1 MSREPPVNFDIGRPD
16 LGEHLARTRHYLV
29 GDILRKN
36 ARTHPDAIAAVG
48 VDGAKRTYGELND
61 RVNQLANG
69 FLGLDLD
76 YGSTVAILSENRLE
90 FAETVYAGTK
100 LGALVPTVN
109 WRLEREELLHCLEVV
124 DADAVAISG
133 DLPERHEW
141 VATSD
146 LDPTIV
152 SLGDVPWGIDYADL
166 LDAASTDEPTPS
178 HEPTPEDGVTV
189 FYTSGTTGLP
199 KGTIVS
205 HRALLY
211 RALTWK
217 QVAGLGP
224 DFVAWSPMFHMVTTE
239 PLFGVGIDG
248 GTFYLVDGFDAGRV
262 LELLASSDC
271 GYIPLMPGVIGP
283 LLEEAEADG
292 YTAEEFESVDYI
304 GTMADLVGA
313 SQLQA
318 VTELFGAEYVN
329 TFGSTEVGVTP
340 LSGST
345 IPVGAYPTKDDLSKR
360 EGPLCDV
367 KLVDESWNEVP
378 QGEYGELAVR
388 GPTLFSGYV
397 GRETANR
404 EEFKD
409 GWFRTGDMF
418 VRNEDGS
425 YDFIDRRKYL
435 IKSGGENIYPAEL
448 ERVLLDQPEVIE
460 AVAVRVP
467 DEEWGEVPKV
477 YAALEEGAW
486 LTGEEL
492 LERMRGRIASY
503 KLPHYVKFVDA
514 ETFPR
519 STTGKVLRGNV
530 EEWSVSSEQRV
541 RSPRSSESESEGGS

>member
-1 MSREPPVNFDIGRPD
+1 MPSEPVLNFDIGRSD
-16 LGEHLARTRHYLV
+16 VREHLDRTRHYLV
-29 GDILRKN
+29 GDVLQKN
-36 ARTHPDAIAAVG
+36 ARTNPEATAAVG
-48 VDGAKRTYGELND
+48 VAGEERTYEELND

-69 FLGLDLD
+69 LRHRDFE

-90 FAETVYAGTK
+90 FVETVYAGAK

-109 WRLEREELLHCLEVV
+109 WRLEHEELLHCLEVV
-124 DADAVAISG
+124 DADAVIISG
-133 DLPERHEW
+133 ALPERHEW
-141 VATSD
+141 VETSD
-146 LDPTIV
+146 LEPTVI
-152 SLGDVPWGIDYADL
+152 SLGEASWGIDYEEVIGS
-166 LDAASTDEPTPS
+166 ASTDEPTPS
-178 HEPTPEDGVTV
+178 REPTPEDGVTV

-199 KGTIVS
+199 KGTVVS

-239 PLFGVGIDG
+239 PLFGTGIDG

-262 LELLASSDC
+262 LELLANSAC

-283 LLEEAEADG
+283 LLEEAEAED
-292 YTAEEFESVDYI
+292 YTAADFESVEYI

-345 IPVGAYPTKDDLSKR
+345 IPTGTYPTKDDLSKR

-367 KLVDESWNEVP
+367 KLVDEAWNEVP

-404 EEFKD
+404 EEFED

-418 VRNEDGS
+418 VRNADGS

-448 ERVLLDQPEVIE
+448 ERVLLDQPEVTE

-477 YAALEEGAW
+477 YAALEAGAS
-486 LTGEEL
+486 LTAEEL

-503 KLPHYVKFVDA
+503 KLPHYVEFVDVEA
-514 ETFPR
+514 FPR
-519 STTGKVLRGNV
+519 STTGKVLRGDV
-530 EEWSVSSEQRV
+530 EEWPVSSDQRV
-541 RSPRSSESESEGGS
+541 RSPRSNEAEPGEGT

>member
-1 MSREPPVNFDIGRPD
+1 MSNEPTVNFDLGRAD
-16 LGEHLARTRHYLV
+16 LGEHLTRTRRYLV
-29 GDILRKN
+29 GDVLRKN
-36 ARTHPDAIAAVG
+36 ARTNSGAIAAVG
-48 VDGAKRTYGELND
+48 LEDEEQSYGELND
-61 RVNQLANG
+61 RVNRLANS
-69 FLGLDLD
+69 LLNRDID

-90 FAETVYAGTK
+90 FAETVYAGAK
-100 LGALVPTVN
+100 LGALVPTIN

-124 DADAVAISG
+124 DADAVVISG
-133 DLPERHEW
+133 NQPERHEW
-141 VATSD
+141 VAASE
-146 LDPTIV
+146 LDPIV
-152 SLGDVPWGIDYADL
+152 ISLDDVSWGSDYEAL
-166 LDAASTDEPTPS
+166 LKESSTDEPTPS
-178 HEPTPEDGVTV
+178 REPTPEDGVTV

-199 KGTIVS
+199 KGTVVS

-262 LELLASSDC
+262 LELLVNSDC
-271 GYIPLMPGVIGP
+271 GYIPLMPGIIGP
-283 LLEEAEADG
+283 LLEEAEAEG
-292 YTAEEFESVDYI
+292 YTAADFESVQYI

-367 KLVDESWNEVP
+367 KLVDESWNEIP

-397 GRETANR
+397 GRETANQ
-404 EEFKD
+404 EEFED

-448 ERVLLDQPEVIE
+448 ERVLLDQSEVTE

-477 YAALEEGAW
+477 YAALEEGAS
-486 LTGEEL
+486 LTGEQL
-492 LERMRGRIASY
+492 LERLRGRIASY
-503 KLPHYVKFVDA
+503 KLPHYVEFVDVEA
-514 ETFPR
+514 FPR
-519 STTGKVLRGNV
+519 STTGKVLRGDV
-530 EEWSVSSEQRV
+530 EEWSVSAGQRV
-541 RSPRSSESESEGGS
+541 RSPRSSEAEPEEGT

>member
-1 MSREPPVNFDIGRPD
+1 MSDDYRVNFDIGRSD
-16 LGEHLARTRHYLV
+16 LREHLHRTRRYLV
-29 GDILRKN
+29 GDVLRKN
-36 ARTHPDAIAAVG
+36 TRTDPDAAAVVG
-48 VDGAKRTYGELND
+48 VDGEMRSYGELND
-61 RVNQLANG
+61 RVNRLADS
-69 FLGLDLD
+69 LLDRGID
-76 YGSTVAILSENRLE
+76 YGSTVAILAENRLE
-90 FAETVYAGTK
+90 FVEAVYACSK

-124 DADAVAISG
+124 DADAVLISG
-133 DLPERHEW
+133 DLSERYEW
-141 VATSD
+141 VAASD
-146 LDPTIV
+146 LDPMIV
-152 SLGDVPWGIDYADL
+152 ALDDVSWGIDYETLVDSGSAV
-166 LDAASTDEPTPS
+166 EPTPS
-178 HEPTPEDGVTV
+178 REPTPEDGVTV

-224 DFVAWSPMFHMVTTE
+224 DFVAWSPLFHMVTTE

-248 GTFYLVDGFDAGRV
+248 GTFHLVDGFDAERV
-262 LELLASSDC
+262 LELLASTDC

-283 LLEEAEADG
+283 LLEAAEAEG
-292 YTAEEFESVDYI
+292 YTAADFKSLQYV

-313 SQLQA
+313 SQLQ
-318 VTELFGAEYVN
+318 TITKLFGAEYVN

-345 IPVGAYPTKDDLSKR
+345 IPEGAYPTKDDLSKR

-367 KLVDESWNEVP
+367 KLIDESWNEVP

-397 GRETANR
+397 GREQANR
-404 EEFKD
+404 EEFED

-418 VRNEDGS
+418 VRNEDES

-448 ERVLLDQPEVIE
+448 ERVLLDQPEVTE

-467 DEEWGEVPKV
+467 DGEWGEVPKV
-477 YAALEEGAW
+477 YAALEDGAS
-486 LTGEEL
+486 LTEEEL

-503 KLPHYVKFVDA
+503 KLPHYVEFVDLEA
-514 ETFPR
+514 FPR
-519 STTGKVLRGNV
+519 STTGKVLRGDV
-530 EEWSVSSEQRV
+530 EEWSVSADQRV
-541 RSPRSSESESEGGS
+541 RSPRSSESNSEEP